1 MSLCGSCSSVS
12 VRRNVQMSEILVVL
26 ALVALLGV
34 LHVIQWAVARP
45 AAPASAPVGEMLRD
59 LGGRDPWARAL
70 FATALVAITFAVVAP
85 FVSQIGDQ
93 VGRIL
98 PG

>member
-1 MSLCGSCSSVS
+1 VLTP
-12 VRRNVQMSEILVVL
+12 EALVVL

-45 AAPASAPVGEMLRD
+45 EAPASAPVGEVLRD
-59 LGGRDPWARAL
+59 LAGGRDPWARAL
-70 FATALVAITFAVVAP
+70 FATALVAITFAALAP
-85 FVSQIGDQ
+85 FVSQIGDAF
-93 VGRIL
+93 GRIV